1 MTIDLNDPK
10 MAGYIPLEE
19 IVEDDGGVA
28 GGKVAEEVQL
38 SVATLAFPD
47 TGETYESPSQAI
59 VITNTG
65 YDQVT
70 IYGVH
75 VEGEFE
81 LKSSVPG
88 SLLPGESA
96 SVNVSFKPISV
107 GTKTGSVYFD
117 TGNAAGDE
125 YVTLSGTGIIA
136 VADTKPNYTAAQI
149 ADKTHAVNTVGKVIG
164 LTVFD
169 TTNNRLMTASGSTDV
184 AAWWNAIGTVSVV
197 PA

>member
-10 MAGYIPLEE
+10 MAGYIALDE
-19 IVEDDGGVA
+19 IVEDNGGVA

-38 SVATLAFPD
+38 SVTALTFPD
-47 TGETYESPSQAI
+47 TGSTYESPSQAI

-75 VEGEFE
+75 VEGEFT

-88 SLLPGESA
+88 SLQPGESA

-107 GTKTGSVYFD
+107 GAKTGSVYFD
-117 TGNAAGDE
+117 TGNAALGQGDVGTYTFALAQVSVTTGATIAGSNLNPA
-125 YVTLSGTGIIA
+125 YVASAGGVTASATALSGTWRNLGNS
-136 VADTKPNYTAAQI
+136 VT
-149 ADKTHAVNTVGKVIG
+149 G
-164 LTVFD
+164 F
-169 TTNNRLMTASGSTDV
+169 TNSTLFLR
-184 AAWWNAIGTVSVV
+184 VS
-197 PA
+197 